1 MSVSVLIQAR
11 MSSRR
16 FPGKVLAPLQGK
28 PIIRHV
34 LTAVEQALPQGQI
47 VVVTSSEQ
55 SDDPLVSYL
64 NTLDV
69 SVFRGPLENVFKRFR
84 LCLSRYPCEW
94 FLRVNADSP
103 LLNVRLLRAI
113 IAYAGKVECDL
124 VTTIFPRTF
133 PKGQNVELIRTSSF
147 MVIDESTL
155 SSDEREH
162 VTPYFY
168 RNPERFR
175 IVNIDSGNS
184 GLAELGLAVD
194 TVDDLL
200 RLEQFYPQDVHA
212 LLGQTVCWGGS

>member
-1 MSVSVLIQAR
+1 

-64 NTLDV
+64 NALDV
-69 SVFRGPLENVFKRFR
+69 SVFRGPLENVFERFR

-94 FLRVNADSP
+94 VLRVSADSP
-103 LLNVRLLRAI
+103 LLDVRLLRAI

-147 MVIDESTL
+147 MAIDEATL

>member
-64 NTLDV
+64 NALDV
-69 SVFRGPLENVFKRFR
+69 SVFRGPLENVFERFR

-94 FLRVNADSP
+94 VLRVSADSP
-103 LLNVRLLRAI
+103 LLDVRLLRAI

-147 MVIDESTL
+147 MAIDEATL